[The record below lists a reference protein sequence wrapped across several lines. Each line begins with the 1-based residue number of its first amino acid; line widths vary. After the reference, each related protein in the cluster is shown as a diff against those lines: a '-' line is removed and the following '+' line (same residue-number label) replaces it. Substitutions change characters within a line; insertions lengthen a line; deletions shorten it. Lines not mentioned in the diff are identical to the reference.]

1 MISDDELSQLPV
13 DPEPAFVQFE
23 KILTARVQQEE
34 NYAGLEQ
41 YDADP
46 YRLEYMSKVFA
57 AVKVHGIDSLADLC
71 VPNPGRHITE
81 QYRQFLQDV
90 DHVTTQIRIRSAQSN
105 RQGSVGLD
113 DTTRAKI
120 DHFIRQIREA
130 IANPNFQTTSGM
142 LFTIS

>member
-1 MISDDELSQLPV
+1 VANGVRLGRKPEL
-13 DPEPAFVQFE
+13 AFVQFE
-23 KILTARVQQEE
+23 KILTARVQREE

-41 YDADP
+41 YADP

-81 QYRQFLQDV
+81 QYRRFLQDV

-105 RQGSVGLD
+105 RQGSVGRD

-120 DHFIRQIREA
+120 HHFIRQIREA
-130 IANPNFQTTSGM
+130 IANPNFQTTSWVR
-142 LFTIS
+142 FTIS